1 MDVGVMRTGV
11 LKMRV
16 DVMEDRP
23 STSHGDQ
30 VLALGEPTDER
41 MNERGNQSRSAVLLL
56 SWGKKACAGS

>member
-1 MDVGVMRTGV
+1 MRTGV

-30 VLALGEPTDER
+30 VLAGSGRTNER
-41 MNERGNQSRSAVLLL
+41 MNERGNQSRSAVLAALL
-56 SWGKKACAGS
+56 S